1 MSTAVA
7 TKPINTGLPIEHKI
21 SWGKSTWVCV
31 HPYCDGSHHVYVSC
45 AR

>member
-7 TKPINTGLPIEHKI
+7 IKSETRPITHKI
-21 SWGKSTWVCV
+21 SWGRSTWVCV